1 MNLLQLSWKNL
12 RFKPLSS
19 LLSLV
24 LFALGIGLISLL
36 LILQQQLQDNFQKN
50 LAGIDLVVGAKG
62 SPLQLMLSSMYHIDA
77 PTGNISL
84 KAVKPFLR
92 PDHPVVGQ
100 AIPLSLGDNYR
111 SYRIVGTT
119 PDIIDCYEAELAEGR
134 TWAKDFEVNIGAK
147 VAADLQLNIGDH
159 FKSSHG
165 FTTEPD
171 MDHEHDQSFEVVGIL
186 QTSGT
191 VLDQLILT
199 TNQSYWLTHNH
210 GSESNIEVV
219 ESEADE
225 EHDHDAE
232 DHHHEEGEAHQDQDE
247 EGHHHEE
254 GEAHHDH
261 DEEDHHHEEGEGHHH
276 HSAAGP
282 LRPLLEED
290 DDQSITALLVKYK
303 TRNFQALNMQ
313 RNINENTELQAAT
326 PAIEINRLFNLIGS
340 GEQVLRGVAG
350 VIIVVSGLSIFIAL
364 FSSLRERRY
373 ELALMRVMGSSQS
386 RLFLLIIL
394 EGLLLAMVG
403 YGLGILLS
411 HAGMYWIAHSMED
424 AYRYSFSATQFLA
437 TEGWLLLGAL
447 LIGFLASIIPAIQAA
462 RTDIA
467 DTLVTR

>member
-1 MNLLQLSWKNL
+1 MNLLFLSWKNL
-12 RFKPLSS
+12 IFKPLGS

-36 LILQQQLQDNFQKN
+36 LLLQQQLQDNFERN
-50 LAGIDLVVGAKG
+50 LAGIDLVIGAKG

-84 KAVKPFLR
+84 KAAKPFLR

-111 SYRIVGTT
+111 GYRIVGTI
-119 PDIIDCYEAELAEGR
+119 PEIINCYQAELAEGR
-134 TWAKDFEVNIGAK
+134 TWARDFEVNLGAK
-147 VAADLQLNIGDH
+147 AAADLQLEIGDR

-165 FTTEPD
+165 FTTEPG

-186 QTSGT
+186 APSGT

-199 TNQSYWLTHNH
+199 TNQSYWLTHSH
-210 GSESNIEVV
+210 ES
-219 ESEADE
+219 
-225 EHDHDAE
+225 
-232 DHHHEEGEAHQDQDE
+232 
-247 EGHHHEE
+247 
-254 GEAHHDH
+254 
-261 DEEDHHHEEGEGHHH
+261 EEDHETPVPVAAGEQPEEDHEREEESEEHHPHSEEAGEEHHH
-276 HSAAGP
+276 HVAAGP

-290 DDQSITALLVKYK
+290 DDEAITALLVKYK

-313 RNINENTELQAAT
+313 RNINENTDLQAAT

-350 VIIVVSGLSIFIAL
+350 VIIVVSGLSIFISL

-373 ELALMRVMGSSQS
+373 ELALMRVMGGSRS

-394 EGLLLAMVG
+394 EGLLLAALG
-403 YGLGILLS
+403 YGIGLLLS
-411 HAGMYWIAHSMED
+411 HAGMFWIAHSMED
-424 AYRYSFSATQFLA
+424 AYRYTFSATQFLA
-437 TEGWLLLGAL
+437 AEGWLLLGAL
-447 LIGFLASIIPAIQAA
+447 LIGFLASVIPAMQAA
-462 RTDIA
+462 KTDIA
-467 DTLVTR
+467 DTLVIR